1 MAVPIQISLPPSE
14 VTEVLEEQTQL
25 ALVPLK
31 SSDVFEVTSA
41 QLDEN
46 EVLVEN
52 WVSDTYSEYDK
63 LPNEG
68 GLLPLVVEPLAFSLP
83 LAMEGQEVMSV
94 ENPVREEAY
103 SKWFQSRFNRFD
115 NFLGT
120 SLKGLENQATTFL
133 LAVEAELKK
142 KKARDL
148 KSSRVKG
155 IKELKGLFS
164 SINYGSTSTRRSGI
178 NREQTLSVP
187 K

>member
-52 WVSDTYSEYDK
+52 RVSDTYSEYDK

-103 SKWFQSRFNRFD
+103 SEWFQSRFNGFD

-133 LAVEAELKK
+133 LAVEAELHRRAALEKK
-142 KKARDL
+142 KK
-148 KSSRVKG
+148 KHV
-155 IKELKGLFS
+155 
-164 SINYGSTSTRRSGI
+164 T
-178 NREQTLSVP
+178 
-187 K
+187 